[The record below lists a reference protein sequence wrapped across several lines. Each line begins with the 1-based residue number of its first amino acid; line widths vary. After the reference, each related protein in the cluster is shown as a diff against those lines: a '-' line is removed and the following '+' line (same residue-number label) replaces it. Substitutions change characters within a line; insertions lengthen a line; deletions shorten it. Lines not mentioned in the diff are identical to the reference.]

1 VLIGFLLSLE
11 LDFLCVCVFFFF
23 DDLFLGVRFFF
34 WFLFRLLQFC
44 FSSTLSFKSSGLQL
58 GFLLLT
64 VHAESLATS
73 SFVKKIFLFFSGNN
87 LMLGKKL
94 LWVEQFSWVLE
105 I

>member
-11 LDFLCVCVFFFF
+11 LDFLCFLFFG
-23 DDLFLGVRFFF
+23 DLFLDVSFFFF

-44 FSSTLSFKSSGLQL
+44 FSSTLSFKSPGLQL

-64 VHAESLATS
+64 GDAESLATS

-94 LWVEQFSWVLE
+94 LCVEQFSWVLE

>member
-1 VLIGFLLSLE
+1 
-11 LDFLCVCVFFFF
+11 
-23 DDLFLGVRFFF
+23 
-34 WFLFRLLQFC
+34 
-44 FSSTLSFKSSGLQL
+44 LQL

-64 VHAESLATS
+64 GDAESLATS

-94 LWVEQFSWVLE
+94 LCVEQFSWVLE